1 MSTIETNFN
10 KKYISKLS
18 GLNIDI
24 SNIIAEYFDNDYKF
38 NLTNMLVKYGPAY
51 LRFADRRMTETPD
64 KPITEILAESL
75 FDTFVYGI
83 IKNYDH
89 HRKT

>member
-1 MSTIETNFN
+1 MTETNFN
-10 KKYISKLS
+10 KEYISELS

-38 NLTNMLVKYGPAY
+38 NLTNMLVKYGPLY
-51 LRFADRRMTETPD
+51 LRFVDRRMTENSD
-64 KPITEILAESL
+64 KPIAEILAESL

-83 IKNYDH
+83 IKSHDH
-89 HRKT
+89 QRKT